1 MSIQSTYKVKDIQI
15 VDISGKEVMQKQI
28 NNYMADIDIKTLSS
42 GSYVIKINTDK
53 GTAVK
58 QVVIE

>member
-42 GSYVIKINTDK
+42 GNYIVKINTDK